1 MDGFSERLRAAMAS
15 ANIKAIELSEKTGI
29 NRSSISEY
37 LAGSYEPKQVN
48 IFKMAKALGVKPSYL
63 MGVSVD
69 SITSNECK
77 AGTSTKITIESG
89 TQGYDLMQAYLR
101 HPQRV
106 QDEIVRRANI
116 IDETFSNNVS
126 RLLDAS
132 GDINGFKQ
140 ETNLNNVVVGKLMI
154 GESVQLTPEE
164 AERVADYF
172 KVDIVEMFFGEV
184 DPLQEVEKV
193 ERLLEA
199 DIGLL
204 PKESLTRELMFA
216 LKKYIEYEKNPS
228 CEKLKAAIDL
238 IHASTFDIWLHS
250 AFGLM
255 SANFMKTYKKDE
267 ILDAIAKEI
276 YKSTTRLWEIYY
288 QESGSDTAFADWI
301 MGVVKKAKDP
311 GK

>member
-77 AGTSTKITIESG
+77 AGASTKITIESG

-204 PKESLTRELMFA
+204 PKESLTRELMLA

-276 YKSTTRLWEIYY
+276 YKSTTRLWEIYN

-301 MGVVKKAKDP
+301 MGVVKKAKDS
-311 GK
+311 GQ